1 MTQPTAPHSAPQFA
15 WSTRTTRSTP
25 SRLPRLHRTC
35 LLVAAAWACGMANL
49 ATAQTLPAQLPSGA
63 EPGRETPRP
72 VMPQSSTAVPRI
84 EVPQSPSAQAPAGAQ
99 EARFTLKTLDIEG
112 ATAFPAD
119 DLRQLYAGLLGR
131 EVSVAEVFEVANAI
145 ELKYRNAGY
154 VTSRVIVPQ
163 QAVEDGRFRLVVVE
177 GFVSDVRYEGDIGP
191 ARAAVERLINGLRGV
206 KPIGVAQIER
216 SLLLANDL
224 AGLTV
229 RGTLEPAPNARGG
242 SVLIVR
248 TERRAT
254 DGQVTLDNRAS
265 PYLGRGQ
272 LQVSHAWNA
281 VGERADR
288 ITLNARTSVPTGRS
302 IGIGAGYDALIAANG
317 TMLNLTLSHARSNPR
332 RELEPLDVK
341 SRVTSA
347 LGTVTVPLIRSRE
360 ENLRVFGQMEVRDVD
375 TDLTGID
382 FTRDKLRI
390 VRAGLSYDRS
400 DLWDGI
406 TTLRATLHQGL
417 HGLGA
422 SDNGS
427 PLASRVNGRSDFT
440 KLTFDLTRLQQIA
453 PRLSAVGSLTSQ
465 FSHRPLLASEE
476 IGLGGASFGRAYDEG
491 ELSSDNGYAAM
502 VELRYVPNVR
512 DNTLQL
518 YGYID
523 GGRVWAADG
532 GNEVT
537 PRKLTSFGGGIR
549 AKLNDRFF
557 ASFEVAKPMNT
568 IVRTEGNKDPRV
580 FVSLTAL
587 F

>member
-1 MTQPTAPHSAPQFA
+1 MTLPTANFPASFLTTLRPQ
-15 WSTRTTRSTP
+15 SS
-25 SRLPRLHRTC
+25 LPRLHRTC
-35 LLVAAAWACGMANL
+35 LLVAAAWACSMGAA

-63 EPGRETPRP
+63 EAGREIPRP

-99 EARFTLKTLDIEG
+99 DLRFTLKTLTVEG

-119 DLRQLYAGLLGR
+119 DLRQLYVGLLDR
-131 EVSVAEVFEVANAI
+131 EVSVAEVFAVANAI

-163 QAVEDGRFRLVVVE
+163 QAIEDGRFRLVVVE
-177 GFVSDVRYEGDIGP
+177 GFVADVRYEDDIGP
-191 ARAAVERLINGLRGV
+191 ARAAVERLVGGLRGV
-206 KPIGVAQIER
+206 KPISVAEIER
-216 SLLLANDL
+216 RLLLANDL

-229 RGTLEPAPNARGG
+229 RGTLEPSPNERGG
-242 SVLIVR
+242 SVLTVR
-248 TERRAT
+248 TERKPT

-302 IGIGAGYDALIAANG
+302 IGIGAGYDALIGSNG
-317 TMLNLTLSHARSNPR
+317 TMLTLALSHARSNPR

-341 SRVTSA
+341 SRVTSG
-347 LGTVTVPLIRSRE
+347 LGTVTVPVIRSRD
-360 ENLRVFGQMEVRDVD
+360 ENLRAFGQVEVRDVD
-375 TDLTGID
+375 TDLTGIE
-382 FTRDKLRI
+382 FTRDRLRI
-390 VRAGLSYDRS
+390 VRAGVSYDRS

-406 TTLRATLHQGL
+406 TTVRATLHQGL

-427 PLASRVNGRSDFT
+427 ALASRANGRSDFT

-453 PRLSAVGSLTSQ
+453 PRLSAVGSFTSQ
-465 FSHRPLLASEE
+465 FSRRPLLASEE
-476 IGLGGASFGRAYDEG
+476 IALGGASFGRAYDEG
-491 ELSSDNGYAAM
+491 ELSSDNGIAAM
-502 VELRYVPNVR
+502 VELRYVPDVR
-512 DNTLQL
+512 ANTLQL

-523 GGRVWAADG
+523 GGRVWAAEG

-537 PRKLTSFGGGIR
+537 PRKLTSFGGGVR
-549 AKLNDRFF
+549 AKLNDYFY
-557 ASFEVAKPMNT
+557 ASFEIAKPMNT
-568 IVRTEGNKDPRV
+568 IVRTEGNKDPRA